1 MKRLTITGNIG
12 RDPEL
17 RLDPSG
23 VQFATFSV
31 AVPVGTKANP
41 KTDWVDVSC
50 NGKVAEIACTYARKG
65 TKVLVD
71 GFPAVNAYINKDNIP
86 IGTLRLYANSIE
98 LMGSRTD
105 YDGGNS
111 DTGMHE
117 LPHEE
122 SNAIEVPF

>member
-1 MKRLTITGNIG
+1 M
-12 RDPEL
+12 
-17 RLDPSG
+17 
-23 VQFATFSV
+23 
-31 AVPVGTKANP
+31 
-41 KTDWVDVSC
+41 
-50 NGKVAEIACTYARKG
+50 
-65 TKVLVD
+65 
-71 GFPAVNAYINKDNIP
+71 NAYINKDNIP